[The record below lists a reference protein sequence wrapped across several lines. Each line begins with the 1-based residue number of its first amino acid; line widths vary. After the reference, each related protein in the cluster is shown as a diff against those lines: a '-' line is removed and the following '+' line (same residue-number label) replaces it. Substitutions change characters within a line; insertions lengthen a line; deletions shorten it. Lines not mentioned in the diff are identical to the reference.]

1 MKFPKSFNL
10 KVLVSTLLEYCTR
23 SGIYSYFPPHRCIRV
38 HKARAPSWLI
48 HYTLEHAR
56 GSVGA
61 ERSVD
66 CKSVNHRQEEAFT
79 RKRINWKGTSS
90 SSFFPSSLPL
100 SLFLSPPIRPFYLL
114 LLSPFAPLHLF
125 SNFFLYSLFSFPLRL
140 SSLPAFLFTGRYNE
154 EQQLCP
160 SFPKLYVNNDWFII
174 DNLIINRKFITE
186 TYI

>member
-23 SGIYSYFPPHRCIRV
+23 SGIYSYFPPHRCIRA

-100 SLFLSPPIRPFYLL
+100 SLSPYSALLPSSAFTLRSTPSFLQ
-114 LLSPFAPLHLF
+114 
-125 SNFFLYSLFSFPLRL
+125 FLPLFSFLVP
-140 SSLPAFLFTGRYNE
+140 SPFILPSRF
-154 EQQLCP
+154 
-160 SFPKLYVNNDWFII
+160 FIYRQI
-174 DNLIINRKFITE
+174 
-186 TYI
+186 

>member
-100 SLFLSPPIRPFYLL
+100 SLSLPLFGPFTFFCFHPSLHSIFSPIFTSILLSRSLSVYPPFPLFYLQADITKNG
-114 LLSPFAPLHLF
+114 SFA
-125 SNFFLYSLFSFPLRL
+125 RL
-140 SSLPAFLFTGRYNE
+140 SRNYM
-154 EQQLCP
+154 
-160 SFPKLYVNNDWFII
+160 
-174 DNLIINRKFITE
+174 
-186 TYI
+186 